1 VEKNKTDKNVRLTA
15 ANTEKVMCATPR
27 AGVIISLSY
36 ALSLQVDKPLKSVM
50 HGRPG
55 HASQTS
61 VV

>member
-15 ANTEKVMCATPR
+15 ANTEKVKCATPR

-36 ALSLQVDKPLKSVM
+36 ALSLQVKSVM

-55 HASQTS
+55 HASQTP